1 MFNKVKL
8 LREKVF
14 IDKVVETKFPGNW
27 FMSRL
32 NVSLRRLSLLTSL
45 NHGHAMIC
53 NQVRKFTIFISRRD
67 ET

>member
-32 NVSLRRLSLLTSL
+32 NVSLRRSSL
-45 NHGHAMIC
+45 ID
-53 NQVRKFTIFISRRD
+53 FTEPRARYDLQSGSKIHNFYKSSR
-67 ET
+67 